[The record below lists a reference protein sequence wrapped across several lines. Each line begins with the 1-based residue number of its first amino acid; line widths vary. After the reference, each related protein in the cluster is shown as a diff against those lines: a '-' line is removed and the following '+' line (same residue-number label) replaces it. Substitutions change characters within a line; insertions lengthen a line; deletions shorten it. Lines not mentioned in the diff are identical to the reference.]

1 MTSDERPVNWSRR
14 WSLAYRI
21 LAVNLFA
28 LVSLS
33 GSVFYLDS
41 FRDRLL
47 EERTVQA
54 QIGASLAA
62 DALGQALLF
71 GTENGAA
78 LAARLGS
85 ATKARIRV
93 YGASGALIIDSWT
106 RTGAT
111 FELRDPETEPWRK
124 DAARWLDRVIEQVG
138 SAPVYPDLRTPPVD
152 RLQGW
157 PEAVEARKTG
167 QAVVALARA
176 PDRVVVITAAAPI
189 RAAGGMTLM
198 MTVDTRDIT
207 RVVREERLSSFLV
220 FLGVLALSLLLSFFL
235 ARTIVRPLRRLSI
248 AAVRVRLG
256 RAREVTVPR
265 FVRRRD
271 EIGLLARALSDMTQ
285 TLRQRMDATE
295 AFAADVAHE
304 LKNPLASLRSA
315 VETLRN
321 VRDPGLQGQLLD
333 VVYDDVQR
341 IDRLIT
347 DIAEVSRLD
356 AELAK
361 ARFEPVDFGQMVATL
376 VEVIERQSS
385 LRGVQIAYARP
396 EAGTAMLLG
405 DESRLSQL
413 ARNIVDNALS
423 FSPDGGLVTI
433 SVQRAGET
441 VTLRV
446 DDTGPGIPT
455 LNSDDIFSRF
465 YSDRPEGEAFGKHSG
480 LGLAIARAVAEAHG
494 GTITAMNRVEGGT
507 VRGARFLVTLPA
519 AGL

>member
-1 MTSDERPVNWSRR
+1 MAPDERPANWSRR

-28 LVSLS
+28 LVSLA
-33 GSVFYLDS
+33 GSVIYLDS

-47 EERTVQA
+47 EERRDQA
-54 QIGASLAA
+54 LVGATLAA
-62 DALGQALLF
+62 DALGEALGA
-71 GTENGAA
+71 GTANGAA
-78 LAARLGS
+78 FAARLG
-85 ATKARIRV
+85 AGTKARLRV
-93 YGASGALIIDSWT
+93 YGADGGLVIDSWS
-106 RTGAT
+106 RTAPT
-111 FELRDPETEPWRK
+111 YELRDPEREPWRK
-124 DAARWLDRVIEQVG
+124 DAARWLDQAIELVG
-138 SAPVYPDLRTPPVD
+138 SAPHYPDLRAPRVD
-152 RLQGW
+152 RLEGW
-157 PEAVEARKTG
+157 PEAVAAARTG
-167 QAVVALARA
+167 RPVVTLARA
-176 PDRVVVITAAAPI
+176 PDRVVIITSAARLPGPGA
-189 RAAGGMTLM
+189 MTLL

-248 AAVRVRLG
+248 AAIRVRLG
-256 RAREVTVPR
+256 RSREVTVPR

-285 TLRQRMDATE
+285 ALRQRMDSTE

-321 VRDPGLQGQLLD
+321 VKDPGLQDQLLD

-341 IDRLIT
+341 IDRLIS

-361 ARFEPVDFGQMVATL
+361 ARFEPIDFGQMVATL
-376 VEVIERQSS
+376 VEVSERHPSV
-385 LRGVQIAYARP
+385 RGVQIAYARP

-405 DESRLSQL
+405 DESRLWQL

-433 SVQRAGET
+433 SVQRTGDT
-441 VTLRV
+441 VTFRV
-446 DDTGPGIPT
+446 DDVGPGIPVG
-455 LNSDDIFSRF
+455 NSENIFKRF

-480 LGLAIARAVAEAHG
+480 LGLAIARTVAEAHG
-494 GTITAMNRVEGGT
+494 GTIEASNRVEDGMKL
-507 VRGARFLVTLPA
+507 GARFLATLPA
-519 AGL
+519 A

>member
-1 MTSDERPVNWSRR
+1 MAPDERPVNWSRR

-47 EERTVQA
+47 EERKNQA
-54 QIGASLAA
+54 LVGATLAA
-62 DALGQALLF
+62 DSLGEALKGGAAS
-71 GTENGAA
+71 GAA
-78 LAARLGS
+78 LAARLG
-85 ATKARIRV
+85 AGTKTRLRV
-93 YGASGALIIDSWT
+93 YGGDGRLVIDSWS
-106 RTGAT
+106 RTGPT

-124 DAARWLDRVIEQVG
+124 DAARWLDRAIELVG
-138 SAPVYPDLRTPPVD
+138 SAPSYPDLKRPVID
-152 RLQGW
+152 RRDAW
-157 PEAVEARKTG
+157 PEAAAAARTG
-167 QAVVALARA
+167 HPRVSLARA
-176 PDRVVVITAAAPI
+176 PDSIVIITSAARIPGPDA
-189 RAAGGMTLM
+189 MTLL

-220 FLGVLALSLLLSFFL
+220 FLGVLALSLMLSFFL

-256 RAREVTVPR
+256 RSREVTVPR

-321 VRDPGLQGQLLD
+321 VRDPGLQAQLLD

-341 IDRLIT
+341 IDRLIS

-361 ARFEPVDFGQMVATL
+361 ARFEPIDFGQMVATL
-376 VEVIERQSS
+376 VEIMERLPSS
-385 LRGVQIAYARP
+385 RGVQIAYARP
-396 EAGTAMLLG
+396 EAGTAMLVG

-413 ARNIVDNALS
+413 ARNIVDNAVS

-433 SVQRAGET
+433 SVQRTGET
-441 VTLRV
+441 VTFRV
-446 DDTGPGIPT
+446 DDVGPGIPSGS
-455 LNSDDIFSRF
+455 SDAIFNRF

-494 GTITAMNRVEGGT
+494 GTILADNRTENGVIL
-507 VRGARFLVTLPA
+507 GARFLVTLPA
-519 AGL
+519 A

>member
-1 MTSDERPVNWSRR
+1 
-14 WSLAYRI
+14 
-21 LAVNLFA
+21 
-28 LVSLS
+28 
-33 GSVFYLDS
+33 
-41 FRDRLL
+41 
-47 EERTVQA
+47 
-54 QIGASLAA
+54 
-62 DALGQALLF
+62 
-71 GTENGAA
+71 
-78 LAARLGS
+78 
-85 ATKARIRV
+85 
-93 YGASGALIIDSWT
+93 
-106 RTGAT
+106 
-111 FELRDPETEPWRK
+111 
-124 DAARWLDRVIEQVG
+124 
-138 SAPVYPDLRTPPVD
+138 
-152 RLQGW
+152 
-157 PEAVEARKTG
+157 
-167 QAVVALARA
+167 
-176 PDRVVVITAAAPI
+176 
-189 RAAGGMTLM
+189 M

-385 LRGVQIAYARP
+385 LRGVQIACARP

-465 YSDRPEGEAFGKHSG
+465 YSDRPEGEVFGKHSG

>member
-47 EERTVQA
+47 EERTAQA
-54 QIGASLAA
+54 RIGASLAA
-62 DALGQALLF
+62 DALGQALRS

-78 LAARLGS
+78 LAARIGG
-85 ATKARIRV
+85 ATKTRIRV
-93 YGASGALIIDSWT
+93 YDAGGALLIDSWT

-138 SAPVYPDLRTPPVD
+138 SAPVYPDLRVPGLD

-157 PEAVEARKTG
+157 PEASLAQRTG
-167 QAVVALARA
+167 QPVVTLARA

-189 RAAGGMTLM
+189 RGAERMTLM

-321 VRDPGLQGQLLD
+321 VRDPGLQAQLLD

-361 ARFEPVDFGQMVATL
+361 ARFEPIDFGQMVATL

-385 LRGVQIAYARP
+385 LRGIQIAYARP

-405 DESRLSQL
+405 DEGRLSQL

-433 SVQRAGET
+433 SVQRTGET
-441 VTLRV
+441 VTFRV

-480 LGLAIARAVAEAHG
+480 LGLAIARAVAEAHDG
-494 GTITAMNRVEGGT
+494 KIAAMNRMEGGT

-519 AGL
+519 IGP